1 MITGWS
7 RQAVRGSRRRT
18 QSQEEIAQDV
28 EKKTLDLK
36 VTLKD
41 MVMHMLLSMG
51 AGRIIR
57 FLTYG

>member
-1 MITGWS
+1 MDLVGGPKAKKKLH
-7 RQAVRGSRRRT
+7 R
-18 QSQEEIAQDV
+18 V